1 MAWLAKG
8 TTLAHLGKYEEAV
21 EAFDEAIRLEPLS
34 VPVHIALGKALMS
47 LGRHDEAVKTFE
59 RGLLI
64 NRDHPGLLDTQG
76 NMRGGVGRFADAAA
90 SFGEA
95 IGLEPGNPEPWYN
108 LGLALEKAGRRR
120 TP

>member
-1 MAWLAKG
+1 MFLSISRS
-8 TTLAHLGKYEEAV
+8 GK
-21 EAFDEAIRLEPLS
+21 PS
-34 VPVHIALGKALMS
+34 MS

-64 NRDHPGLLDTQG
+64 NEDHPGLLDTQG
-76 NMRGGVGRFADAAA
+76 DMRGGVGRFADAAA

-108 LGLALEKAGRRR
+108 LGLALEKAGRPEDALNALEGFL
-120 TP
+120 TLIPGEP